1 MTPGLNQKTWFNL
14 KTMSLLIKN
23 IKKLI
28 QCRTENISF
37 VSGKDM
43 SFLPSIDNAY
53 LVIKNGKI
61 SDFGKMQDFKETG
74 FNEVIDARDRMILP
88 SWCDS
93 HTHIVFAGNRSK
105 EFIDRIKG
113 LSYEEIAARGGGI
126 LNSAK
131 LLQNTSKEDLYN
143 QSNMRINSVIRQGT
157 GAIEI
162 KSGYGLSLESEL
174 KMLQVIKQIKDSS
187 KIQVKSTFL
196 GAHAYPNEFKE
207 NKDGYID
214 LVLNKML
221 PAFSKENL
229 IDYIDVFC
237 EKGYF
242 SPEDTEKIIKEG
254 LKYNIRSKIHVNQ
267 FNVLGGVKIAVE
279 NNALSVDHLEV
290 LQDDDI
296 KILSKGSTIPV
307 VLPTCSYFLGI
318 DYAPARKLID
328 AGLPVAIA
336 SDFNPG
342 SSPSGNM
349 NFVISTAC
357 TKMKLT
363 TEESINAATINGAYA
378 MGLEDKV
385 GSISKGKIAN
395 LIITNKINSIDD
407 IPYNFGGNQIHK
419 IILEGQLIS

>member
-74 FNEVIDARDRMILP
+74 FNEVIDAKDRMILP

-363 TEESINAATINGAYA
+363 TEEAINAATINGAYA
-378 MGLEDKV
+378 MGLENKV
-385 GSISKGKIAN
+385 GSISKDKIAN

-407 IPYNFGGNQIHK
+407 IPYNFGGNQIYK

>member
-1 MTPGLNQKTWFNL
+1 
-14 KTMSLLIKN
+14 MSLLIKN

-28 QCRTENISF
+28 QCRTEQTPF

-43 SFLPSIDNAY
+43 SFVPSIDNAY
-53 LVIKNGKI
+53 LFVKDGKI
-61 SDFGKMQDFKETG
+61 KDFGKMQELKKINTDQ
-74 FNEVIDARDRMILP
+74 VIDAKDRMVLP

-162 KSGYGLSLESEL
+162 KSGYGLSFESEL

-187 KIQVKSTFL
+187 KMQVKSTFL
-196 GAHAYPNEFKE
+196 GAHAYPNEFKG
-207 NKDGYID
+207 NKDGYIN

-221 PAFSKENL
+221 PAFKRENL

-242 SPEDTEKIIKEG
+242 SPKDTERIIKEG

-267 FNVLGGVKIAVE
+267 FNALGGIKIAVE
-279 NNALSVDHLEV
+279 NNSLSVDHLEV
-290 LQDDDI
+290 LQNDDI

-328 AGLPVAIA
+328 AGLPLAIA

-363 TEESINAATINGAYA
+363 TEEAINAATINGAYA

-385 GSISKGKIAN
+385 GSISKDKIAN
-395 LIITNKINSIDD
+395 LIITNKINSIDEV
-407 IPYNFGGNQIHK
+407 PYNFGGNQIHK
-419 IILEGQLIS
+419 VILEGEIIS

>member
-1 MTPGLNQKTWFNL
+1 
-14 KTMSLLIKN
+14 MSLLIKN

-28 QCRTENISF
+28 QCRTEKTPF

-43 SFLPSIDNAY
+43 SFVPSIDDAY
-53 LVIKNGKI
+53 LFVKDGKI
-61 SDFGKMQDFKETG
+61 NDFGKMQELKKINTDQ
-74 FNEVIDARDRMILP
+74 VIDAKDRMVLP

-93 HTHIVFAGNRSK
+93 HTHIVFAGDRSK

-131 LLQNTSKEDLYN
+131 LLQNTSKKDLYN
-143 QSNMRINSVIRQGT
+143 QSKMRINSVIRQGT

-162 KSGYGLSLESEL
+162 KSGYGLSFESEL

-187 KIQVKSTFL
+187 KMQVKSTFL

-207 NKDGYID
+207 NKDGYVD

-221 PAFSKENL
+221 PAFKKENL
-229 IDYIDVFC
+229 IDFIDVFC

-242 SPEDTEKIIKEG
+242 SPEDTERIIKEG

-267 FNVLGGVKIAVE
+267 FNVLGGIKIAVE

-328 AGLPVAIA
+328 AGLPLAIA

-363 TEESINAATINGAYA
+363 TEEAINAATINGAYA

-385 GSISKGKIAN
+385 GSISKNKIAN
-395 LIITNKINSIDD
+395 LTITNKINSIDE

-419 IILEGQLIS
+419 VILEGEIIS

>member
-1 MTPGLNQKTWFNL
+1 
-14 KTMSLLIKN
+14 MS
-23 IKKLI
+23 
-28 QCRTENISF
+28 
-37 VSGKDM
+37 VV
-43 SFLPSIDNAY
+43 PSIDDAY
-53 LVIKNGKI
+53 LFVKDGKI
-61 SDFGKMQDFKETG
+61 KDFGKMQDLKEINTDQ
-74 FNEVIDARDRMILP
+74 VIDAKDRMVLP

-143 QSNMRINSVIRQGT
+143 QSKMRINSVIRQGT

-162 KSGYGLSLESEL
+162 KSGYGLSFESEL
-174 KMLQVIKQIKDSS
+174 KMLQVIKQIKENS
-187 KIQVKSTFL
+187 KMQVKSTFL
-196 GAHAYPNEFKE
+196 GAHAYPNQFKE
-207 NKDGYID
+207 NKDGYVD

-221 PAFSKENL
+221 PAFKKENL

-242 SPEDTEKIIKEG
+242 SPKDTERIIKEG

-267 FNVLGGVKIAVE
+267 FNILGGVKIAVE

-328 AGLPVAIA
+328 AGLPLAIA

-363 TEESINAATINGAYA
+363 TEEAINAATINGAYA

-385 GSISKGKIAN
+385 GSISKDKIAN
-395 LIITNKINSIDD
+395 LIITNKINSIDE

-419 IILEGQLIS
+419 VILEGEIIS

>member
-1 MTPGLNQKTWFNL
+1 
-14 KTMSLLIKN
+14 MSLLIKN

-37 VSGKDM
+37 VSGKEM

-53 LVIKNGKI
+53 LVIKDGKI
-61 SDFGKMQDFKETG
+61 GDFGKMQDFKETG
-74 FNEVIDARDRMILP
+74 FNKVIDAKDRMILP

-93 HTHIVFAGNRSK
+93 HTHIVFSGNRSK

-187 KIQVKSTFL
+187 KMQVKSTFL

-221 PAFSKENL
+221 PAFLKENL

-242 SPEDTEKIIKEG
+242 SPEDTERIIKEG
-254 LKYNIRSKIHVNQ
+254 LRYNIRSKIHVNQ
-267 FNVLGGVKIAVE
+267 FNVLGGIKIAVE

-328 AGLPVAIA
+328 AGLPLAIA

-363 TEESINAATINGAYA
+363 TEEAINAATINGAYA

-385 GSISKGKIAN
+385 GSISKGKTAN

-407 IPYNFGGNQIHK
+407 IPYNFGENQIYK

>member
-1 MTPGLNQKTWFNL
+1 
-14 KTMSLLIKN
+14 MSLLIKN

-28 QCRTENISF
+28 QCRTEKTPF

-43 SFLPSIDNAY
+43 SFVPSIDNAY
-53 LVIKNGKI
+53 LVIKDGKI
-61 SDFGKMQDFKETG
+61 NDFGKMQELKKINTDQ
-74 FNEVIDARDRMILP
+74 VIDAKNRMVLP

-93 HTHIVFAGNRSK
+93 HTHIVFAGDRSK

-113 LSYEEIAARGGGI
+113 FSYEEIAARGGGI

-187 KIQVKSTFL
+187 KMQVKSTFL

-221 PAFSKENL
+221 PAFKKKNL

-254 LKYNIRSKIHVNQ
+254 LKYDIRSKIHVNQ

-318 DYAPARKLID
+318 EYAPARKLMD
-328 AGLPVAIA
+328 AGLPIAIA

-363 TEESINAATINGAYA
+363 TEEAINAATINGAYA

-385 GSISKGKIAN
+385 GSISKDKIAN
-395 LIITNKINSIDD
+395 LIITNKINSIDE

-419 IILEGQLIS
+419 VILEGEIIS